1 MKSRRIA
8 ATELPD
14 LLGLYAQLHPEDPV
28 VDPNAPAVRQLW
40 QKILTDSN
48 LRYYVAEQDG
58 KVVATCTLTIIPN
71 LTRGLRPYG
80 VMENVVTNAAHRKRG
95 FGTNV
100 LRFALDDAWAS
111 GCYKVMLQTGSK
123 DETTLRFYENAGF
136 VRGVKTGFVAYPAP
150 PATH

>member
-8 ATELPD
+8 AAELPD

-28 VDPNAPAVRQLW
+28 VDANAPAVRQLW
-40 QKILTDSN
+40 KKILTDRN

-80 VMENVVTNAAHRKRG
+80 VMENVVTDSAYRRRG
-95 FGTNV
+95 FGTDV

-111 GCYKVMLQTGSK
+111 GCYKVMLETGSK

-136 VRGVKTGFVAYPAP
+136 LRGVKTGFIAYPVA
-150 PATH
+150 PATR